1 MNKDKNDVID
11 VKFTLN
17 GKGFGVLAVGICWE
31 QSLEEQNPRE
41 EKCLWENQD

>member
-11 VKFTLN
+11 VKSTLN
-17 GKGFGVLAVGICWE
+17 GKGFGVPAVVIYWE

-41 EKCLWENQD
+41 EKCSWENQD